1 MLATCQKSIFN
12 QEKWYWYTNVTTT
25 LQQLTWKVGLILFFH
40 FFFPSKLVGGGNEIS
55 FPPKAERTHPLSL
68 WSLSYS
74 PQIALRRPSPVLHR
88 SSAPSPSVSSARSGP
103 PPKSASGILHRSSA
117 PSPSLSPARSGAGR
131 PCPSGNSV
139 SLSEIIEWCL
149 YFAQYALIC
158 LPKEKLRTDVFNLL
172 ICFGGFFFLNT
183 VGRRYT
189 GFIYKNRRE

>member
-1 MLATCQKSIFN
+1 MK
-12 QEKWYWYTNVTTT
+12 
-25 LQQLTWKVGLILFFH
+25 FH
-40 FFFPSKLVGGGNEIS
+40 
-55 FPPKAERTHPLSL
+55 FPPKLNAPTLSL
-68 WSLSYS
+68 SEVCPYS
-74 PQIALRRPSPVLHR
+74 PQIALRRPSPEFRPSPSVSSARLRHPSPVLHR
-88 SSAPSPSVSSARSGP
+88 SSAPSPSVSPTRSGP